1 VIGCR
6 ERAREALTWAIAQHS
21 GLSVARV
28 WPLELAVA
36 TGAEP
41 DTAAVVLDG
50 YPSGPELRAMAD
62 VTTARTELGVLVL
75 GPLEPTLDVLIALA
89 SGAFGYLGSGSTA
102 AAIAAAV
109 DRLLAGDAVLPAA
122 VSSALLELLRRGG
135 RGIVVDGL
143 DGQPVEL
150 TNREWEA
157 LVLLRQ
163 GHSTAEIAS
172 RFVVSNGT
180 VRTHVAALI
189 HKLGAH
195 DRRSLGV
202 SQGRYLDR
210 NGSPPAP
217 HRGGNGGSGALAH
230 ASHA

>member
-6 ERAREALTWAIAQHS
+6 ERARAEALSWAIAQHS

-41 DTAAVVLDG
+41 GTAAVLVDG

-89 SGAFGYLGSGSTA
+89 CGAVGYLASDSTA
-102 AAIAAAV
+102 AGIAAAV
-109 DRLLAGDAVLPAA
+109 DRLLAGDAVFPGA
-122 VSSALLELLRRGG
+122 VSSTLLELLRRGG
-135 RGIVVDGL
+135 RGIVVDGV
-143 DGQPVEL
+143 DGHPAEL
-150 TNREWEA
+150 TNREWEV

-163 GHSTAEIAS
+163 GHSTAEIAR

-180 VRTHVAALI
+180 VRTHVAALM

-195 DRRSLGV
+195 DRRGLGV
-202 SQGRYLDR
+202 SHGGNPDG
-210 NGSPPAP
+210 NGSARAP
-217 HRGGNGGSGALAH
+217 FARTPSI
-230 ASHA
+230 